1 MNLINEL
8 KELGL
13 ATRLKRLS
21 ERLSQDVSQIYKES
35 NLDMEAKWFLVLE
48 LLTREKVMAVT
59 EISAALQLS
68 HAAVVQFAD
77 QMLEN
82 NLIKATPD
90 SKDGRK
96 RLISLT
102 PTGKQTYKKLGPIL
116 AVIREENKKWL
127 ASASADLL
135 QVLSELEKSLDDRS
149 MYKRIKINLL
159 ENE

>member
-21 ERLSQDVSQIYKES
+21 ERLSQDVSQIYKEA
-35 NLDMEAKWFLVLE
+35 NLDMEAKWFLMLE

-77 QMLEN
+77 QMQEN
-82 NLIKATPD
+82 NLIKTTPD

-102 PTGKQTYKKLGPIL
+102 STGKQTYKKLGPVL

-127 ASASADLL
+127 AEASADLL